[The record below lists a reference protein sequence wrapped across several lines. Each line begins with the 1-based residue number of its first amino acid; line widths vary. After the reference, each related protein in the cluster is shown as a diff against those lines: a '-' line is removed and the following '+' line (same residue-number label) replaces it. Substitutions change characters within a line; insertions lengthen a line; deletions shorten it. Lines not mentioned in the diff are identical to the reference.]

1 MTRGHI
7 WLNEGMTATFGQ
19 SAATVSPTPSPP
31 LPHPS
36 YTPGCI
42 GISSPRFK
50 MACISLG
57 QTEHRKK
64 SRSKRILLYSLP
76 KEPPK
81 SEASRNIFKTCLFSW
96 LLRNLCLGGASK
108 LLLTL
113 IHSISSKLGFLTGVY
128 TSRKIHPLSSFP
140 VIFPNGIEVQIRIRQ
155 HQEFGTLAISKL
167 ICWLGNWKKVLM

>member
-1 MTRGHI
+1 MKE
-7 WLNEGMTATFGQ
+7 WLPPSVGVRPQ
-19 SAATVSPTPSPP
+19 SPP
-31 LPHPS
+31 PPARHCL
-36 YTPGCI
+36 TPVTPLGALVSVAP
-42 GISSPRFK
+42 GLRWLVS
-50 MACISLG
+50 ISLG

-113 IHSISSKLGFLTGVY
+113 IHLISSKLGFLTGVY